1 MRVHTRF
8 GIHLETLKPIVWMG
22 RSRADMKALPAD
34 TQQEL
39 GHQLLEVQRGNAP
52 RHWKPMRN
60 VGPGVAEIRVQA
72 SGAFRLMYVATFAK
86 AVYVLHV
93 FEKKRQKTSPLDLA
107 LARARYSLVLRIRQE
122 R

>member
-1 MRVHTRF
+1 
-8 GIHLETLKPIVWMG
+8 
-22 RSRADMKALPAD
+22 
-34 TQQEL
+34 
-39 GHQLLEVQRGNAP
+39 
-52 RHWKPMRN
+52 MRN
-60 VGPGVAEIRVQA
+60 VGPDVAEIRVQA